1 MQCQPGSGQA
11 GVEQTGVSN
20 GCCCAAAAALP
31 VAPSHR
37 LGARPNHIRF
47 VVCTKFWLLSAYSS
61 DNELIQL
68 TRRVPSASSS
78 PSSDF
83 IDLYVLLM
91 QIPLVIMS
99 STVFY
104 LLISLL
110 SLVQLAKGSL
120 SLSLFL
126 WYSVKKSPN
135 VTCVCISLS
144 LSLSFEIQ
152 PNSARILCSSCCAMA
167 ILISIHS
174 TVISCY
180 GKHVR
185 ESILAFS
192 SSPGE
197 FAKDRKCSS
206 WWNEWNF
213 DSPVKVPYIALI

>member
-11 GVEQTGVSN
+11 GVEQTGVSS
-20 GCCCAAAAALP
+20 GCCCGAAAALP
-31 VAPSHR
+31 ISPSHM

-68 TRRVPSASSS
+68 NRRVPSASSS

-83 IDLYVLLM
+83 IDLYVLQM
-91 QIPLVIMS
+91 QIPLGIMS
-99 STVFY
+99 TTVFY
-104 LLISLL
+104 LISLL

-120 SLSLFL
+120 SLPLSVIFCDNIVLCDMSVNLFL
-126 WYSVKKSPN
+126 
-135 VTCVCISLS
+135 
-144 LSLSFEIQ
+144 SFFFDIQ
-152 PNSARILCSSCCAMA
+152 VNSARILCSSCCAMA
-167 ILISIHS
+167 ILISTHS
-174 TVISCY
+174 TVISYY

-192 SSPGE
+192 SSPGK

-206 WWNEWNF
+206 
-213 DSPVKVPYIALI
+213 

>member
-11 GVEQTGVSN
+11 GVEQTGVSS
-20 GCCCAAAAALP
+20 GCCCTAAAALP
-31 VAPSHR
+31 IAPSHR

-68 TRRVPSASSS
+68 NRRVPSASSS

-83 IDLYVLLM
+83 IELYVLLM

-120 SLSLFL
+120 SLPL
-126 WYSVKKSPN
+126 SVIFCDKIAKCDM
-135 VTCVCISLS
+135 CVH
-144 LSLSFEIQ
+144 LSLSFSKFSQIQ
-152 PNSARILCSSCCAMA
+152 
-167 ILISIHS
+167 HG
-174 TVISCY
+174 Y
-180 GKHVR
+180 
-185 ESILAFS
+185 
-192 SSPGE
+192 
-197 FAKDRKCSS
+197 FAVLVAQ
-206 WWNEWNF
+206 WQF
-213 DSPVKVPYIALI
+213 

>member
-1 MQCQPGSGQA
+1 MQCQLGSGQA
-11 GVEQTGVSN
+11 GVEQTGVSS

-31 VAPSHR
+31 IAPSHM

-68 TRRVPSASSS
+68 NRRVPSASSS

-83 IDLYVLLM
+83 IDLYVLQM

-99 STVFY
+99 NTVFY

-120 SLSLFL
+120 SLPLSVIFCDNIVLCDMSVNLFLSLF
-126 WYSVKKSPN
+126 
-135 VTCVCISLS
+135 
-144 LSLSFEIQ
+144 FEIQ
-152 PNSARILCSSCCAMA
+152 VNSARILCSSCCAMA
-167 ILISIHS
+167 ILISTHS

-192 SSPGE
+192 SSPGK

-206 WWNEWNF
+206 
-213 DSPVKVPYIALI
+213 

>member
-11 GVEQTGVSN
+11 GVEQTGVLS

-31 VAPSHR
+31 IAPSHM

-68 TRRVPSASSS
+68 NRRVPSASSS

-83 IDLYVLLM
+83 IDLYVLQM

-120 SLSLFL
+120 SLPLSVIFCDNIVLCDMSVNLF
-126 WYSVKKSPN
+126 
-135 VTCVCISLS
+135 LS
-144 LSLSFEIQ
+144 LSLFQ
-152 PNSARILCSSCCAMA
+152 NSAKF
-167 ILISIHS
+167 S
-174 TVISCY
+174 TDTLQFLLRN
-180 GKHVR
+180 G
-185 ESILAFS
+185 
-192 SSPGE
+192 
-197 FAKDRKCSS
+197 
-206 WWNEWNF
+206 NF
-213 DSPVKVPYIALI
+213 DINPFNCHLLLWETCPREYIGFQLFTR

>member
-11 GVEQTGVSN
+11 GVEQTGVSS

-31 VAPSHR
+31 IAPSHM

-68 TRRVPSASSS
+68 NRRVPSAS
-78 PSSDF
+78 F
-83 IDLYVLLM
+83 IDLYVLQM
-91 QIPLVIMS
+91 QIPVVIMS

-110 SLVQLAKGSL
+110 SLVQLAKGFL
-120 SLSLFL
+120 SFPLSVIFCDNIVLCDMSVNLFLSLF
-126 WYSVKKSPN
+126 
-135 VTCVCISLS
+135 
-144 LSLSFEIQ
+144 FEIQ
-152 PNSARILCSSCCAMA
+152 VNSARILCSSCCAMA
-167 ILISIHS
+167 ILISTHS
-174 TVISCY
+174 TVISYY

-192 SSPGE
+192 SSPGK

-206 WWNEWNF
+206 
-213 DSPVKVPYIALI
+213 